1 MRCQLCGREAKI
13 VQKFDCD
20 GLEKVVVY
28 CEKCA
33 RKVLNDARGIYKPG
47 LILMVK
53 HSELVQ
59 DSILSYNFDHYGS
72 HVNAFV
78 MMPVVVQTML
88 FKSEEDSDDL
98 SRKEMY
104 RREIAILKEKL
115 KKAVEM
121 EDYKTASLIKR
132 RIQKLE
138 EILKK

>member
-1 MRCQLCGREAKI
+1 MKCQLCGRDAKI

-20 GLEKVVVY
+20 GIEKTVAY
-28 CEKCA
+28 CERCA
-33 RKVLNDARGIYKPG
+33 KKVIRDAKEIYKPG

-59 DSILSYNFDHYGS
+59 DSILSYKFEHYGS
-72 HVNAFV
+72 HVNSFV
-78 MMPVVVQTML
+78 MMPVIVQTML
-88 FKSEEDSDDL
+88 FKVEDTDDW

-115 KKAVEM
+115 KRAVEK

-138 EILKK
+138 EILNK